1 MSTNQAIV
9 LLFCG
14 VVVVLAIWN
23 LVISIQNM
31 INEKKFNKY
40 KQCIKENDKEI
51 EEKKDYYRR
60 LK

>member
-23 LVISIQNM
+23 LVLAIQNLKL
-31 INEKKFNKY
+31 EEYKK
-40 KQCIKENDKEI
+40 E
-51 EEKKDYYRR
+51 EEKKDYYGR